1 MFKHIL
7 IPTDAS
13 SLSRIAVERGL
24 DMAKAM
30 DARVTV
36 LHVQT
41 PFHVFAADTAAV
53 TDTRPEYERHAKAKA
68 KEIAAAVQAAA
79 AMKGVNCGV
88 TFVTGEHPYEEIISK
103 AGEQRCDL
111 IVMASHGRKGV
122 KGLLLG
128 SETQKVLTHSSV
140 PVLVYR

>member
-24 DMAKAM
+24 EMAKAM
-30 DARVTV
+30 DASVTV
-36 LHVQT
+36 LHVGK
-41 PFHVFAADTAAV
+41 PFHVFAAEGAAV

-68 KEIAAAVQAAA
+68 GEITLAVEAAAKE
-79 AMKGVNCGV
+79 KGVNCRTTIV
-88 TFVTGEHPYEEIISK
+88 VGEHPYQEIIRT
-103 AGEQRCDL
+103 AGEEGCDL
-111 IVMASHGRKGV
+111 VVMASHGRKGV
-122 KGLLLG
+122 KALLLG
-128 SETQKVLTHSSV
+128 SETQKVLTHSSI

>member
-7 IPTDAS
+7 IPTDGS
-13 SLSRIAVERGL
+13 SLSRTAVERGL

-36 LHVQT
+36 LHVQI

-53 TDTRPEYERHAKAKA
+53 TDTRPQYEHHARVKA
-68 KEIAAAVQAAA
+68 KEITDAVEAAA
-79 AMKGVNCGV
+79 AKMGVNRRV
-88 TFVTGEHPYEEIISK
+88 AFATAEHPYEEIIRT
-103 AGEQRCDL
+103 AGEEGCDL

-122 KGLLLG
+122 KALLLG
-128 SETQKVLTHSSV
+128 SETQKVLTHSSI